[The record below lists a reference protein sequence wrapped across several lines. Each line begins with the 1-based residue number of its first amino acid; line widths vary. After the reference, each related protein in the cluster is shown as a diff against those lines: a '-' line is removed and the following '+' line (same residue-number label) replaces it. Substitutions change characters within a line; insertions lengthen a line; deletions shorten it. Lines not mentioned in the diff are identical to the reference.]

1 MDFTSILRSDGIFKC
16 LFSESS
22 QQLTKQFYYDYFSLK
37 NADIK
42 EWYNHFFWPV
52 SRKKIHKLVFDMQ
65 REQGRIINQLG
76 NTFEGDCLLI
86 GYHILYKYANAL
98 NQYLSVKRL
107 LEKEYQIVY
116 SDRLKLIPLLLKPQN
131 KIVFEHEN
139 LWSLQTRNKV
149 SGYFKRFIK
158 SILYNQKKK
167 RYNLINHFFR
177 SQFIVAFSNDYI
189 INRPYADKIKKWI
202 RITSPEEWLDSDIS
216 SSISSKTRKIFAD
229 ISESYVSF
237 AKQYMQ
243 NFFGMNL
250 PINIC
255 EALFNYTICY
265 LEHISQI
272 YTALQKKVKDVRP
285 KHLLVPTGGKTFI
298 RALSLAVRNQ
308 KGKVTGFP
316 HAYFICHSASPR
328 PYMHEFATVNE
339 FVSYTPGSVAL
350 MKRNVENYPPPR
362 KNPVKFVHE
371 NSSFFL
377 ETWNKFKNIPI
388 PKKNKTVM
396 VLELA
401 LFLEDTRFDL
411 PDSMV
416 NYHFYYKICKTLS
429 DNGYNVIFKRRPKDY
444 NWEGINL
451 FENIPNITILYEPF
465 ERPDIISLADA
476 IMVQYGLS
484 STLFWSMCTNKT
496 VVYINARWEPWFP
509 KVYELMAKRC
519 RILNCWYDKRNRQCF
534 DEDELLNI
542 LETPPETPNTEFLE
556 KYLFP
561 E

>member
-1 MDFTSILRSDGIFKC
+1 M
-16 LFSESS
+16 
-22 QQLTKQFYYDYFSLK
+22 Q
-37 NADIK
+37 K
-42 EWYNHFFWPV
+42 E
-52 SRKKIHKLVFDMQ
+52 Q
-65 REQGRIINQLG
+65 CRIINQLG

-86 GYHILYKYANAL
+86 GYHILYKFANVL
-98 NQYLSVKRL
+98 NHYSLVKRL
-107 LEKEYQIVY
+107 TEKEYVVVY
-116 SDRLKLIPLLLKPQN
+116 SDRLKLVPLLLEPSKT
-131 KIVFEHEN
+131 IIFEHEN
-139 LWSLQTRNKV
+139 IRSFQTDKKIR
-149 SGYFKRFIK
+149 YHFKNILK
-158 SILYNQKKK
+158 SILYNKKK
-167 RYNLINHFFR
+167 TKYNLLNHF
-177 SQFIVAFSNDYI
+177 IGNKNVIAFSNDYV
-189 INRPYADKIKKWI
+189 INRPYTENIKKWI

-216 SSISSKTRKIFAD
+216 YSITSKTRKIFAD
-229 ISESYVSF
+229 ISERYVNI
-237 AKQYMQ
+237 AKRYMQ
-243 NFFGMNL
+243 KYFGMNL
-250 PINIC
+250 PISIS

-272 YTALQKKVKDVRP
+272 YSALQKKVNSVRP
-285 KHLLVPTGGKTFI
+285 KHLFTPTGGKTFI

-308 KGKVTGFP
+308 NGKVTGFP

-339 FVSYTPGSVAL
+339 FVAYTPGSVAL
-350 MKRNVENYPPPR
+350 MRRNVENYSPPR
-362 KNPVKFVHE
+362 KNPIKFVHE
-371 NSSFFL
+371 NSPFFL
-377 ETWNKFKNIPI
+377 KTWNKFKDIPV
-388 PKKNKTVM
+388 PKKIKTIM

-401 LFLEDTRFDL
+401 LFLEDTRFDI

-451 FENIPNITILYEPF
+451 FENIPNIRILYEPF
-465 ERPDIISLADA
+465 ERPDIISMADA

-496 VVYINARWEPWFP
+496 IIYIDAGWEQWFP
-509 KVYELMAKRC
+509 DVYELMAKRC
-519 RILNCWYDKRNRQCF
+519 RILHCWYDERNRQCF

-542 LETPPETPNTEFLE
+542 LEIPPKIPNTEFLE